1 MYYNVC
7 TISSL
12 QIDALRVGGRQKP
25 RQVVKHKVSF
35 ETAISVFDDQ
45 NALSIPDRIVD
56 GEERWQTLGM
66 IAGLILIVVH
76 TWRNE
81 DGEEVIRVIS
91 ARKATPTERRAY
103 AKNQQRTN
111 Q

>member
-1 MYYNVC
+1 MYVRYRHYKSIRFEWEAGKN
-7 TISSL
+7 
-12 QIDALRVGGRQKP
+12 RGN
-25 RQVVKHKVSF
+25 VVKHKVSF

-66 IAGLILIVVH
+66 IAGLILIVAY
-76 TWRNE
+76 TWRDE